1 MPISAASVWW
11 MRRDKL
17 TKIIPQGPSGCP
29 SAESKKHES
38 IHQKENVGRRL
49 ERERETE
56 TEREETSIAIGAVE
70 VPYLSMTFPSLS
82 TRNLVK
88 FHLILD
94 DPNKPG
100 LLAFR
105 NL

>member
-1 MPISAASVWW
+1 
-11 MRRDKL
+11 MRE
-17 TKIIPQGPSGCP
+17 GG
-29 SAESKKHES
+29 
-38 IHQKENVGRRL
+38 KEGG
-49 ERERETE
+49 RERET
-56 TEREETSIAIGAVE
+56 SIDIGVVE
-70 VPYLSMTFPSLS
+70 VAYLSMTFPFLS

-94 DPNKPG
+94 PNKPG